1 MNYIVSIFNN
11 DLISKKIIEYLID
24 NKTNVYTIKKIQHI
38 FKDYFFK
45 DIFKKEYF
53 KFLFSKYKVLNNDF
67 ILLLSKIFK
76 YNNKQQ
82 ILNNYLYQ
90 HFMKNLDKKEFI
102 IKQSNHKKTGYIG
115 NDFISPKNR
124 YLLYILSLYY
134 NFDLIVLKE
143 QYFDIVPTKFKK
155 LCMDDLDDC
164 IIITDNYQFLY
175 PKNILKRNLIFN
187 DYDFV
192 YVKTMN
198 GQKYFKKVTEDTI
211 FFNDKKLYKKIKVK
225 KNIYS

>member
-1 MNYIVSIFNN
+1 MSILNIFNN

-24 NKTNVYTIKKIQHI
+24 NKTNIYTIKKIQHI

-53 KFLFSKYKVLNNDF
+53 KFLFHKFKVLNNDF

-76 YNNKQQ
+76 YSNKEQ

-102 IKQSNHKKTGYIG
+102 IKQSNHKKTDYIA

-134 NFDLIVLKE
+134 NFDLIVLEEK
-143 QYFDIVPTKFKK
+143 YFDFVPTRFIK
-155 LCMDDLDDC
+155 LYTHDLYDYT
-164 IIITDNYQFLY
+164 IKVNNERLY
-175 PKNILKRNLIFN
+175 PKYILKKFLIYN
-187 DYDFV
+187 DYDFE

-198 GQKYFKKVTEDTI
+198 GQKYFKRVTECI
-211 FFNDKKLYKKIKVK
+211 SFIYEKKLYKKIKLIN
-225 KNIYS
+225 KN

>member
-38 FKDYFFK
+38 FKDCFFK

-53 KFLFSKYKVLNNDF
+53 KFLFNKFKVLNNDF

-76 YNNKQQ
+76 YSNKQQ

>member
-11 DLISKKIIEYLID
+11 DLISTNIVEYLID

-53 KFLFSKYKVLNNDF
+53 KFLFNKFKVLNNDF

-76 YNNKQQ
+76 YSNKQQ

-102 IKQSNHKKTGYIG
+102 IKQSNHKKTGYIA

-124 YLLYILSLYY
+124 YLLYIL
-134 NFDLIVLKE
+134 
-143 QYFDIVPTKFKK
+143 
-155 LCMDDLDDC
+155 
-164 IIITDNYQFLY
+164 
-175 PKNILKRNLIFN
+175 
-187 DYDFV
+187 
-192 YVKTMN
+192 
-198 GQKYFKKVTEDTI
+198 
-211 FFNDKKLYKKIKVK
+211 
-225 KNIYS
+225 

>member
-143 QYFDIVPTKFKK
+143 QYFDFVPTRFTR
-155 LCMDDLDDC
+155 LYMYDLD
-164 IIITDNYQFLY
+164 NYKKIMGNNEWLY
-175 PKNILKRNLIFN
+175 PKYILKKYSIFN
-187 DYDFV
+187 DYDFE

-198 GQKYFKKVTEDTI
+198 GQKYFKRVTEGLA
-211 FFNDKKLYKKIKVK
+211 FSYEKKLYKKIKVK

>member
-11 DLISKKIIEYLID
+11 DLISKKITEYLID
-24 NKTNVYTIKKIQHI
+24 DKTNVYTIKKIQHI
-38 FKDYFFK
+38 FKDCFFK

-53 KFLFSKYKVLNNDF
+53 KFLFNKFKVLNNDF

-76 YNNKQQ
+76 YSNKQQ